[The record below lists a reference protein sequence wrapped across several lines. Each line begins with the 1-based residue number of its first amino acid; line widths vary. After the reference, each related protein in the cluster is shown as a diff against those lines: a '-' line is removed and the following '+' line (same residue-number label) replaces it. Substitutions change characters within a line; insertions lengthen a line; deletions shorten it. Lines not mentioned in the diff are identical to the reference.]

1 MKKGSA
7 FRIHSVFDLYG
18 PPIVSG
24 VYDGAAVEIPMGSVS
39 PPQPYGLEGAINAG
53 EGDDPYE
60 LFGVFIV
67 THAGCF

>member
-1 MKKGSA
+1 MKQGSA

-18 PPIVSG
+18 APIVSG
-24 VYDGAAVEIPMGSVS
+24 VYDGSAVEIPMGSVP
-39 PPQPYGLEGAINAG
+39 PPQPYGLEGGINAD

-60 LFGVFIV
+60 LFGVFII